1 MGYVLAFFAGT
12 MFGIVTMCIFIV
24 SGNES
29 RIEENTNDKTIYW
42 LNTLDKHYILWYN
55 TNINEFVRGVPET
68 LYHKV
73 LAY

>member
-29 RIEENTNDKTIYW
+29 RNEENANNETIY
-42 LNTLDKHYILWYN
+42 
-55 TNINEFVRGVPET
+55 
-68 LYHKV
+68 
-73 LAY
+73 